1 MCFFPASGG
10 SALGP
15 REHVGLH
22 GGRQQFG
29 VGLPP
34 QPSAVG
40 GTPAQHVANTAVLDH
55 VVLSSP
61 GTIQEP
67 VGVYRDTVSGDEHY
81 ALYDVNGR
89 QPAAMGAR
97 VAESGGDFVSHGPAH
112 GFPLHYHYGL
122 QGVYPP
128 E

>member
-1 MCFFPASGG
+1 MG
-10 SALGP
+10 SS
-15 REHVGLH
+15 EHMGQH
-22 GGRQQFG
+22 GGHQQFG

-40 GTPAQHVANTAVLDH
+40 GTPAQHVANTAVLNS

-61 GTIQEP
+61 GMIQEP
-67 VGVYRDTVSGDEHY
+67 VGVYHDNVSGDEHY

-97 VAESGGDFVSHGPAH
+97 VAESGGDFVSNGLVH
-112 GFPLHYHYGL
+112 GFPSHYHYGL
-122 QGVYPP
+122 QGVYSP